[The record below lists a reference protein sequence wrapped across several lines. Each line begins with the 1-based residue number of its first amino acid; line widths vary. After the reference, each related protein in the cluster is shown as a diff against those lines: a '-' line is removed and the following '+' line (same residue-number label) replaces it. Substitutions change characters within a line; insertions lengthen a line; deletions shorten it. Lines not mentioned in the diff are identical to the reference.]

1 MRFCIFLLI
10 FFMPLVM
17 GCNKKEKELQK
28 SEIMG
33 TNGQQKVSQ
42 STMTAY
48 SENRMVWKLTTASMY
63 RERTGAEIIV
73 APVHLVMYDDSGL
86 ITTTVV
92 SDSGRTPHDMS
103 RFFIWGGVHIETDD
117 KKTIN
122 SRSLSWTSTSR
133 ELHSDD
139 YVQIAI
145 PTGEKMRGKGFDA
158 AEDFSWW
165 KFYKDIDGTFPGFTE
180 LVGLDDSTAV
190 KDTTKNE

>member
-1 MRFCIFLLI
+1 MRYILVPLLLSL
-10 FFMPLVM
+10 FYLA
-17 GCNKKEKELQK
+17 GCSKKDKELQK
-28 SEIMG
+28 SEMMG
-33 TNGQQKVSQ
+33 TNGQQRVSQ
-42 STMTAY
+42 STMMAY
-48 SENRMVWKLTTASMY
+48 SGNKMVWKLTTSSMF
-63 RERTGAEIIV
+63 RERAGAEIVV
-73 APVHLVMYDDSGL
+73 APVHLVMFDDSGV

-122 SRSLSWTSTSR
+122 SRSLSWTSTTR

-145 PTGEKMRGKGFDA
+145 PSGEKMRGKGFDA

-165 KFYKDIDGTFPGFTE
+165 KFYKDIDGTFPGFKE
-180 LVGLDDSTAV
+180 LVGVGDSTQTEDSTA
-190 KDTTKNE
+190 NE

>member
-1 MRFCIFLLI
+1 MYKHIYILFAFAIFLS
-10 FFMPLVM
+10 
-17 GCNKKEKELQK
+17 GCSKKDKELQK

-33 TNGQQKVSQ
+33 TNGQQKVSK

-48 SENRMVWKLTTASMY
+48 SGNRMVWKLTTESMY
-63 RERTGAEIIV
+63 RERAGSEIVV
-73 APVHLVMYDDSGL
+73 APVYLVMYDDSGNV
-86 ITTTVV
+86 TTTVE
-92 SDSGRTPHDMS
+92 SDSGRTPYDMS
-103 RFFIWGGVHIETDD
+103 RFFIWGSVDIETDD

-122 SRSLSWTSTSR
+122 SRSLSWSSSSR

-145 PTGEKMRGKGFDA
+145 PSGEKMRGKGFDA

-180 LVGLDDSTAV
+180 LIGID
-190 KDTTKNE
+190 DTTKSKDATANE

>member
-1 MRFCIFLLI
+1 MKKLQLLSLLFLCLC
-10 FFMPLVM
+10 V
-17 GCNKKEKELQK
+17 GCNRKEKELQK

-33 TNGQQKVSQ
+33 TNGQQKVSR

-48 SENRMVWKLTTASMY
+48 SGNKMVWKLTTESMF
-63 RERTGAEIIV
+63 RERAGSEIV
-73 APVHLVMYDDSGL
+73 VSPVNLVMFDDTGKV
-86 ITTTVV
+86 TTTVV
-92 SDSGRTPHDMS
+92 SDSGRTPPDMS
-103 RFFIWGGVHIETDD
+103 RFFIWGAVHIETDD

-122 SRSLSWTSTSR
+122 SRSLSWSNKTR

-145 PTGEKMRGKGFDA
+145 PSGEKMRGKGFDA

-180 LVGLDDSTAV
+180 LVGMDDST
-190 KDTTKNE
+190 KTEDSTKND

>member
-1 MRFCIFLLI
+1 MRLMLFPLLCA
-10 FFMPLVM
+10 FFYLTSC
-17 GCNKKEKELQK
+17 GKKDKELQK

-33 TNGQQKVSQ
+33 INGQQKVSQ

-48 SENRMVWKLTTASMY
+48 SGNKMVWKLTTASMY
-63 RERTGAEIIV
+63 RQRTGAEIVV
-73 APVHLVMYDDSGL
+73 APVHLVMFDDSGV

-92 SDSGRTPHDMS
+92 SDSGRTPPDMS

-122 SRSLSWTSTSR
+122 SRSLSWTSTTR

-145 PTGEKMRGKGFDA
+145 PSGEKMRGKGFDA

-180 LVGLDDSTAV
+180 LVGVDDSTQTE
-190 KDTTKNE
+190 DSTTHE